1 MLRVETFFM
10 KYEHTWPKGVLGLNA
25 YVAKGS
31 IWFGC
36 SRCPL
41 SLIEYFIWYV
51 IMVLVKGSSSRESIG
66 GEFNIHGYNNVVYEV
81 SFDFH
86 SLRSDFSSLIDFS
99 AFKGSS
105 NLLANMAKKVL
116 FDDFIMSMFWILDIA
131 SMQLHPNRW
140 AAIQVFRALCFNS
153 YVLATPRLFLH
164 YFYSRPQDKAQWI
177 SLI

>member
-1 MLRVETFFM
+1 MVRLDATPPTEFVFMNREGMNKDFFYMYNFLFCDLRV
-10 KYEHTWPKGVLGLNA
+10 
-25 YVAKGS
+25 
-31 IWFGC
+31 
-36 SRCPL
+36 
-41 SLIEYFIWYV
+41 
-51 IMVLVKGSSSRESIG
+51 
-66 GEFNIHGYNNVVYEV
+66 
-81 SFDFH
+81 
-86 SLRSDFSSLIDFS
+86 
-99 AFKGSS
+99 
-105 NLLANMAKKVL
+105 KVL